1 MTIAE
6 IINHDLPVLKPSD
19 TVENALNWM
28 EENRIGQ
35 LVVVDERKYAGIVS
49 EEILMGYD
57 ENMKLT
63 DVMLQF
69 SEISLFDYQ
78 HIYESLGLISKYNS
92 GGIPLQVIGVID
104 EEENFVGIITASEV
118 YTKFGELLG
127 SQEPGAVL
135 VISIKN
141 RDYSLAEISRLVE
154 SDNAK
159 ILSSYFTGNTF
170 LNNESANLT
179 LKINRENITSIVA
192 TLERFGYTVE
202 ASYAHEPVESIEQ
215 ERYNMLMKYLSV

>member
-6 IINHDLPVLKPSD
+6 IINHDLPVLKLTD
-19 TVENALNWM
+19 TVGNALNWM

-35 LVVVDERKYAGIVS
+35 LVVVDAGKYAGIVS
-49 EEILMGYD
+49 EEILMGYNED
-57 ENMKLT
+57 MELT

-92 GGIPLQVIGVID
+92 GGVPLQVIAVIN
-104 EEENFVGIITASEV
+104 EEETFVGIITASEV

-127 SQEPGAVL
+127 SQESGAVL

-159 ILSSYFTGNTF
+159 ILSSYFTGNTYF
-170 LNNESANLT
+170 NNESANLT
-179 LKINRENITSIVA
+179 LKINRESITSIVA

>member
-6 IINHDLPVLKPSD
+6 IINHDLPVLKLSD
-19 TVENALNWM
+19 TVGNALNWM

-35 LVVVDERKYAGIVS
+35 LVVVDAGKYAGIVS
-49 EEILMGYD
+49 EDILMDYD
-57 ENMKLT
+57 EDMQLA

-69 SEISLFDYQ
+69 SEITLFDYQ
-78 HIYESLGLISKYNS
+78 HIYESLGLISKYS
-92 GGIPLQVIGVID
+92 LQVIGVID
-104 EEENFVGIITASEV
+104 EEESFIGIITASEV

-141 RDYSLAEISRLVE
+141 RDYSLSEISRLVE

-159 ILSSYFTGNTF
+159 ILSSYFTGNTY
-170 LNNESANLT
+170 LSNDSASLT
-179 LKINRENITSIVA
+179 LKINRESITSIVA

>member
-1 MTIAE
+1 MTISE

-19 TVENALNWM
+19 TVGNALNWM

-35 LVVVDERKYAGIVS
+35 LVVVDGGQYLGIVS
-49 EEILMGYD
+49 EEILMDYN
-57 ENMKLT
+57 EEMELT

-78 HIYESLGLISKYNS
+78 HIYESLGLISKYHS
-92 GGIPLQVIGVID
+92 GGVPLQLIGVID
-104 EEENFVGIITASEV
+104 EEKNFVGVITASEI
-118 YTKFGELLG
+118 YNKFGELLG
-127 SQEPGAVL
+127 NQEPGAVL

-159 ILSSYFTGNTF
+159 ILSSYFSGNNY
-170 LNNESANLT
+170 LNNESARLT
-179 LKINRENITSIVA
+179 LKINRESITSIVA

-202 ASYAHEPVESIEQ
+202 ASYAHEPVESIDQ

>member
-6 IINHDLPVLKPSD
+6 IINHDLPILKPSD
-19 TVENALNWM
+19 TVGNALNWM

-35 LVVVDERKYAGIVS
+35 LVVIDAGKYAGIVS
-49 EEILMGYD
+49 EEILMDYD
-57 ENMKLT
+57 EDMQLA

-78 HIYESLGLISKYNS
+78 HIYESLGLISKYN
-92 GGIPLQVIGVID
+92 LQLIGVID

-141 RDYSLAEISRLVE
+141 RDYSLSEISRLVE

-159 ILSSYFTGNTF
+159 ILSSYFTGNTY
-170 LNNESANLT
+170 LSNDSASLT
-179 LKINRENITSIVA
+179 LKINRESITSIVA
-192 TLERFGYTVE
+192 TLERFGYIVE